1 LCCADCSTARSL
13 ACRDCDPAT
22 YTDPADLRSEP
33 IETELDLEYL
43 VYGLFERS
51 DRPDGAFLSKRW
63 VPLEQLLESGG
74 LGTLQAKIGE
84 WEASRAARQKALVDA
99 AFDAA
104 AKAVDRAN
112 GSDSGSD
119 SGSDAE
125 EGEEGEEGGQDGGQE
140 GEEVVGT
147 LEQMCQR
154 GAKRLRGLCAD
165 GAGVQEVVA

>member
-1 LCCADCSTARSL
+1 MCCADCSTARSL
-13 ACRDCDPAT
+13 AYRDCDPAT

-99 AFDAA
+99 CI
-104 AKAVDRAN
+104 RRC
-112 GSDSGSD
+112 
-119 SGSDAE
+119 
-125 EGEEGEEGGQDGGQE
+125 
-140 GEEVVGT
+140 
-147 LEQMCQR
+147 CQS
-154 GAKRLRGLCAD
+154 C
-165 GAGVQEVVA
+165 